1 MRLDDPA
8 FLRAFARARRPGV
21 LLRVLREGT
30 LQAGDVIE
38 VSSVPAH
45 RVTAADVTAMYYGD
59 HVDTAR
65 IVAAPEL
72 AAHWR
77 EGVAH
82 RTIWHLDEERKRA
95 EQGGDSA

>member
-8 FLRAFARARRPGV
+8 FPRAFARARRPGI

-30 LQAGDVIE
+30 RQAGDIIK

-45 RVTAADVTAMYYGD
+45 GVTTADVVAMYYGD

-77 EGVAH
+77 QWVAH

-95 EQGGDSA
+95 EQGGGSA